1 MRKLAFLPVLALTL
15 TACGTLFNGSSQDI
29 QFDSNVKGVEIY
41 VNGMK
46 ACKTPCVYPLDRQS
60 STTVIV
66 AKKPGY
72 PEQQTILKS
81 ELSNVAILNLTFWP
95 SWLTDV
101 ASGGMWKYSRDGI
114 YIEKEGGRY
123 QPTYQPNYNRGGGY
137 RRANE
142 YYDQYSKYI
151 PNAKEVRRFSLYN
164 YGELKNEAAGNKA
177 GEYIKTLA
185 ALSGKNETDL
195 INTINKASG
204 EVNLAHTLTGIE

>member
-15 TACGTLFNGSSQDI
+15 TACGTVFNGSSQDI

-60 STTVIV
+60 STVVIK

-72 PEQQTILKS
+72 AEQQTIIKS

-101 ASGGMWKYSRDGI
+101 ATGGMWKYSRDGI
-114 YIEKEGGRY
+114 YIEMEGGR
-123 QPTYQPNYNRGGGY
+123 NYMPGSNQRY
-137 RRANE
+137 NP
-142 YYDQYSKYI
+142 YYDRYSEQKSKDREI
-151 PNAKEVRRFSLYN
+151 RRFSLYN
-164 YGELKNEAAGNKA
+164 YGELRNEAANQKA

-185 ALSGKNETDL
+185 VLSGKSETDL
-195 INTINKASG
+195 IQTINKADG
-204 EVNLAHTLTGIE
+204 EVNLAHTLTGIK

>member
-81 ELSNVAILNLTFWP
+81 ELSNVAILNLTF
-95 SWLTDV
+95 
-101 ASGGMWKYSRDGI
+101 
-114 YIEKEGGRY
+114 
-123 QPTYQPNYNRGGGY
+123 
-137 RRANE
+137 
-142 YYDQYSKYI
+142 
-151 PNAKEVRRFSLYN
+151 
-164 YGELKNEAAGNKA
+164 
-177 GEYIKTLA
+177 
-185 ALSGKNETDL
+185 
-195 INTINKASG
+195 
-204 EVNLAHTLTGIE
+204 